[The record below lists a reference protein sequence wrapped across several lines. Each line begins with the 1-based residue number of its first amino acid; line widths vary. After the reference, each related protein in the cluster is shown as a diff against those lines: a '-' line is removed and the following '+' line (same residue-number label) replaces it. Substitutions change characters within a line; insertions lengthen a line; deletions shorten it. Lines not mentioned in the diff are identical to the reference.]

1 MSLASLMSSWMTS
14 AVVMALEWYRANG
27 ERCKTGLDGL
37 KVDIRGLGGMIVVPP
52 SVRPTGPY
60 AGERYAFFEGGCDD
74 LHALPTSKPGSLH
87 EGQVV
92 YDGTRNDRLFK
103 FLLRQAHACDD
114 LHALPTSKPGSL
126 HEGQVVYDGTRN
138 DRLFKFLLR
147 QAHACDDPDALTD
160 VARSFNHTACLP
172 LLSDT
177 EVLKTARSAWR
188 YQTEGRIWAGGPA
201 RVVFTAEDHARLD
214 PDAFYLIAKLKFSHG
229 GRREPFA
236 VASEAMERDAVIP
249 GWGRKR
255 YMSATN
261 RLVVERRAKLTPVE
275 G

>member
-1 MSLASLMSSWMTS
+1 MSLASLISSWMTS

-60 AGERYAFFEGGCDD
+60 AGERYAFFEGG
-74 LHALPTSKPGSLH
+74 
-87 EGQVV
+87 
-92 YDGTRNDRLFK
+92 
-103 FLLRQAHACDD
+103 CDD

-236 VASEAMERDAVIP
+236 VGAS
-249 GWGRKR
+249 
-255 YMSATN
+255 
-261 RLVVERRAKLTPVE
+261 LVWH
-275 G
+275 